1 MSLQWLQEGITL
13 KENTQSFNHNI
24 YKKTPKSRLVQV
36 VFRRRAT
43 AARIARTRT
52 GSSIEAS
59 VGRGG
64 SRERQKRAKKVKRKK
79 EKIEELKE
87 LRDALISWRSSRW
100 KKKWT
105 EEMLQQLCASLFS
118 IEN

>member
-1 MSLQWLQEGITL
+1 MS
-13 KENTQSFNHNI
+13 KFF
-24 YKKTPKSRLVQV
+24 
-36 VFRRRAT
+36 FRRRAT

-64 SRERQKRAKKVKRKK
+64 SRERQKRGKKAKKVKREK
-79 EKIEELKE
+79 EKWEELKE
-87 LRDALISWRSSRW
+87 QRDALVSWGSSRW

-105 EEMLQQLCASLFS
+105 EEM
-118 IEN
+118 

>member
-24 YKKTPKSRLVQV
+24 YKKKAPKSRLVQV
-36 VFRRRAT
+36 GFRRRAT

-64 SRERQKRAKKVKRKK
+64 SRERQKRGKRAKNVKR
-79 EKIEELKE
+79 EKIE
-87 LRDALISWRSSRW
+87 
-100 KKKWT
+100 
-105 EEMLQQLCASLFS
+105 
-118 IEN
+118 